1 MTFITI
7 QYITNELESNSHG
20 NYIKPYEYA
29 TYICLS
35 HAKQFHRSGK
45 YLHKLEKDERR
56 IDNNEQLRRNLRKG
70 IMKLYVNELER
81 VEDIIKKR
89 IGNE

>member
-1 MTFITI
+1 MH
-7 QYITNELESNSHG
+7 QLENNPPAHL
-20 NYIKPYEYA
+20 IPFEYA
-29 TYICLS
+29 TYICLL

-45 YLHKLEKDERR
+45 YLHKLEKDERQ

-81 VEDIIKKR
+81 VEDIVKKH
-89 IGNE
+89 IDYEAE